1 VLPLPSNYGHPVDVK
16 TIIRRLAQNLGF
28 EICRFAR
35 ADPAPHAAEYLTW
48 LKAGRH
54 GEMGWLNRE
63 PDRRTNPARV
73 LPGAKTI
80 LVLAAN
86 YFQADHGRRFAGK
99 IARYAWGDDYHK
111 LMLEN
116 MAPIDALLREQGGRQ
131 KCYVD
136 TGPVLERDFAATSG
150 IGWYGKST
158 MCLNERLGTWFFIG
172 VILTTLDLEA
182 DQPVANRCGSC
193 TRCIDICPTHAI
205 VEPYQLDAR
214 RCISYLTI
222 ENKGSIPVEFR
233 GAIHDRIYGCDECLE
248 VCPWNRFAKETKER
262 RFYLSDKLKTLSLRD
277 LATLSEG
284 EFRALF
290 RESAINRIKRP
301 RFVRNVCVALGNVGT
316 PADLPTL
323 LALSRDPDPLISEH
337 ALWAVQRIEDRHAV
351 ESLVDTMK
359 LEAY

>member
-1 VLPLPSNYGHPVDVK
+1 MDEAPGRGPGFFDARYAAGQTPWDYGGVPSALKRFLDEHPGPGRALVPGC
-16 TIIRRLAQNLGF
+16 GF
-28 EICRFAR
+28 AYEIEAFVSARWEAIGIDFSSVAVAR
-35 ADPAPHAAEYLTW
+35 A
-48 LKAGRH
+48 R
-54 GEMGWLNRE
+54 
-63 PDRRTNPARV
+63 
-73 LPGAKTI
+73 
-80 LVLAAN
+80 
-86 YFQADHGRRFAGK
+86 QSRRFAGK
-99 IARYAWGDDYHK
+99 IARYAWGNDYHK

-116 MAPIDALLREQGGRQ
+116 MAPIDALLREQGGCQ

-182 DQPVANRCGSC
+182 DQPVVNRCGSC

-205 VEPYQLDAR
+205 IEPYQLDAR

-262 RFYLSDKLKTLSLRD
+262 RFYLSDKLKTLSLRE
-277 LATLSEG
+277 LATLSED

-290 RESAINRIKRP
+290 HESSINRIKRP

-323 LALSRDPDPLISEH
+323 KALSHDPDPLISEH

-351 ESLVDTMK
+351 ESLVDTRK